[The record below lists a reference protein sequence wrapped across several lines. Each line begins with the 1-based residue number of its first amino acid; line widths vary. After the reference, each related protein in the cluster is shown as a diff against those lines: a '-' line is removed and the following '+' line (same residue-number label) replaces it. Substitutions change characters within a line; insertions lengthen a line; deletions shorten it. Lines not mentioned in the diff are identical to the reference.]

1 MDIKEMIYDAANEK
15 YPSCDYVYKR
25 LEKEIK
31 YFEESGFLN
40 ELEKIIELKNIIK
53 IDNILITY
61 APFLSF
67 YLLDLMIFNP
77 LPAHYYDEKSKEVI
91 FDENVLYAP
100 DLEKREGYI
109 RDGYYVDENY
119 VLSRPIKT
127 PMYIYTKNKELVLNY
142 LNKNFDIIEKNSN
155 YIDYKK
161 SAPNMK
167 KPSKYYLF
175 GHFELFFRK
184 DYELASDK
192 NLFKAID
199 LEDFMNFLKGPF
211 HKKKYYDTINEFG
224 WKMCSVIGV
233 NKIISKPNTFKDAL
247 YFALR
252 ANSNIDYNKLLS
264 YDFDLR
270 KFPASREDLY
280 NYFINHGYD
289 SKAAYDITYKLSLHN
304 ELYINIE
311 DDDMK
316 KFIDAIR
323 YLSESYI
330 AISDMITKYK
340 FYKIDAENK
349 IKEQNKVFD
358 RQREKYDEFCEDGIV
373 SGLDYIMSNYKIC
386 YILKETNSKTGF
398 DLAKFVREGCCG
410 ATWNNISRWT
420 AGLVFN
426 KEFDDVK
433 SISKDDRIKY
443 LAPIAAINL
452 KKTPGSA
459 SSNNK
464 IISSFARDDKAYIID
479 ELKVIDPETIICCGT
494 GDIFIEEILDKKS
507 SDFKKVKDNDDLFY
521 YWHNEKLILK
531 YRHPQWRRKTSE
543 YLFDNLVP
551 YAKDIIINKNTS
563 LQEKI

>member
-1 MDIKEMIYDAANEK
+1 MIYDATHEK
-15 YPSCDYVYKR
+15 YPNCDYVYKR
-25 LEKEIK
+25 LDKEIK
-31 YFEESGFLN
+31 YFEESGFLS
-40 ELEKIIELKNIIK
+40 ELEKISELTNTLGENII
-53 IDNILITY
+53 IYN
-61 APFLSF
+61 APFLSL

-91 FDENVLYAP
+91 FDENILYAP

-109 RDGYYVDENY
+109 RDGYYVDEDY
-119 VLSRPIKT
+119 ILSRSIK
-127 PMYIYTKNKELVLNY
+127 PLAYIYTKNKEFALSY
-142 LNKNFDIIEKNSN
+142 LKKNFDLTEKDSICTEFKKFGPNIEKPSN
-155 YIDYKK
+155 
-161 SAPNMK
+161 
-167 KPSKYYLF
+167 YYLF
-175 GHFELFFRK
+175 GHFTLYFSEN
-184 DYELASDK
+184 YEIASDK
-192 NLFKAID
+192 NVFKAVD
-199 LEDFMNFLKGPF
+199 LEDFMSFIKGPY
-211 HKKKYYDTINEFG
+211 HKMKYYDTINEFG

-233 NKIISKPNTFKDAL
+233 NKIISKPSTFEDAL

-264 YDFDLR
+264 YDFDLK
-270 KFPASREDLY
+270 KFPASREDLF
-280 NYFINHGYD
+280 NYFISCGYD

-304 ELYINIE
+304 ELDINIE

-340 FYKIDAENK
+340 FSKIDAENK
-349 IKEQNKVFD
+349 IKEQNKVFEKH
-358 RQREKYDEFCEDGIV
+358 RKKYDKFCEDGIV
-373 SGLDYIMSNYKIC
+373 NGIDYIMSNFKIC
-386 YILKETNSKTGF
+386 YILKETNSAIGF

-420 AGLVFN
+420 AGLLFN

-464 IISSFARDDKAYIID
+464 VIRQFARDDKAYILD
-479 ELKVIDPETIICCGT
+479 ELKAIDPEIIICCGT
-494 GDIFIEEILDKKS
+494 GDIFIEEILDKDAS
-507 SDFKKVKDNDDLFY
+507 NFKKANDDLFY
-521 YWHNEKLILK
+521 YWHNDKLILK

-543 YLFDNLVP
+543 YLFKNLVP
-551 YAKDIIINKNTS
+551 YVNKIIDNTNTS
-563 LQEKI
+563 L

>member
-1 MDIKEMIYDAANEK
+1 MDIKKMIYDATHKK
-15 YPSCDYVYKR
+15 YPNCDYVYKR
-25 LEKEIK
+25 LDKEIK
-31 YFEESGFLN
+31 YFEESGFLS
-40 ELEKIIELKNIIK
+40 ELEKISELTNTLGENII
-53 IDNILITY
+53 IYN

-91 FDENVLYAP
+91 FDENILYAP

-109 RDGYYVDENY
+109 RDGYYVDEDY
-119 VLSRPIKT
+119 ILSRPIK
-127 PMYIYTKNKELVLNY
+127 PLAYIYTKNKELILNY
-142 LNKNFDIIEKNSN
+142 LKKNFDLIEKDINF
-155 YIDYKK
+155 IDFKK
-161 SAPNMK
+161 FVPNMK

-175 GHFELFFRK
+175 GHFELFFRE
-184 DYELASDK
+184 DYEIASDK
-192 NLFKAID
+192 NVFKAVD
-199 LEDFMNFLKGPF
+199 LEDFMSFIKGPY
-211 HKKKYYDTINEFG
+211 HKMKYFDTINEFG
-224 WKMCSVIGV
+224 YKKCSVIGV
-233 NKIISKPNTFKDAL
+233 NKIISEASTFEDAL

-252 ANSNIDYNKLLS
+252 ANSIIDYNKLLS
-264 YDFDLR
+264 YDFDLK

-289 SKAAYDITYKLSLHN
+289 SKAAYNITYKLSLHN
-304 ELYINIE
+304 ELDMNIE

-340 FYKIDAENK
+340 FSKIDAEKK
-349 IKEQNKVFD
+349 IKEQNKVFEKH
-358 RQREKYDEFCEDGIV
+358 RKKYDEYCEDGIV

-386 YILKETNSKTGF
+386 YILKETNSITGF

-420 AGLVFN
+420 AGLLFN

-479 ELKVIDPETIICCGT
+479 ELKAIDSEIIICCGT
-494 GDIFIEEILDKKS
+494 GDIFIEEILDKDAS
-507 SDFKKVKDNDDLFY
+507 NFTKVNDDLFY
-521 YWHNEKLILK
+521 YWYNDKLIIK
-531 YRHPQWRRKTSE
+531 YRHPQWRRKTSK
-543 YLFDNLVP
+543 YLFENLVP
-551 YAKDIIINKNTS
+551 YAKDIIINKINS
-563 LQEKI
+563 PH

>member
-1 MDIKEMIYDAANEK
+1 MDIKEMIYDAAHEK
-15 YPSCDYVYKR
+15 YPNCDYVYER

-31 YFEESGFLN
+31 YFEENEFLN
-40 ELEKIIELKNIIK
+40 ELEAILELRDYLDENITI
-53 IDNILITY
+53 NN

-77 LPAHYYDEKSKEVI
+77 LAAHYYDEKSKEVI

-109 RDGYYVDENY
+109 RDGYYIDEDY
-119 VLSRPIKT
+119 ILSMPTK
-127 PMYIYTKNKELVLNY
+127 PLVYIYTKNKELALNY
-142 LNKNFDIIEKNSN
+142 LKKNFDLIEKDINF
-155 YIDYKK
+155 IDFKK
-161 SAPNMK
+161 FAPNIE
-167 KPSKYYLF
+167 KPSKYYLL
-175 GHFELFFRK
+175 GDFELFFRE
-184 DYELASDK
+184 DYEIASEK
-192 NLFKAID
+192 NLFKALD
-199 LEDFMNFLKGPF
+199 VEDFMNFLKGPF
-211 HKKKYYDTINEFG
+211 HKMKYYDTINEFG

-233 NKIISKPNTFKDAL
+233 NKIISKPSTFEDAL
-247 YFALR
+247 YFVLR
-252 ANSNIDYNKLLS
+252 FNSNIDYNKLLS
-264 YDFDLR
+264 EGFDLR

-289 SKAAYDITYKLSLHN
+289 SKAVYDITYKLSLHN
-304 ELYINIE
+304 ELDINIE

-340 FYKIDAENK
+340 FSKIDAENK

-358 RQREKYDEFCEDGIV
+358 RQREKYDKFCEDGIV

-386 YILKETNSKTGF
+386 YILKETNSSTGF

-420 AGLVFN
+420 AGLVFG
-426 KEFDDVK
+426 KKFDDVK
-433 SISKDDRIKY
+433 SINKADRIKY

-459 SSNNK
+459 SSDYR
-464 IISSFARDDKAYIID
+464 IISKFAKDDKAYILD
-479 ELKVIDPETIICCGT
+479 ELKVIDPEIIICCGT

-507 SDFKKVKDNDDLFY
+507 SDFKNVENNDDLFY
-521 YWHNEKLILK
+521 YWHNDKLILK
-531 YRHPQWRRKTSE
+531 YRHPQWRRKTSK
-543 YLFDNLVP
+543 YLFENLVP
-551 YAKDIIINKNTS
+551 YLKKLLIIKNTS

>member
-1 MDIKEMIYDAANEK
+1 MDIKKLIYDAANEK
-15 YPSCDYVYKR
+15 YPNCDYVYKR

-40 ELEKIIELKNIIK
+40 ELEKIIELRNTLDENII
-53 IDNILITY
+53 IYN
-61 APFLSF
+61 APFLSL

-77 LPAHYYDEKSKEVI
+77 LRAHYYDERSKEVI
-91 FDENVLYAP
+91 FYENILYAP

-109 RDGYYVDENY
+109 RDGYYVDEDY
-119 VLSRPIKT
+119 ILIRPIT
-127 PMYIYTKNKELVLNY
+127 PLVYIYTKNKELILNY
-142 LNKNFDIIEKNSN
+142 LNKNFDLIEKDINF
-155 YIDYKK
+155 IDFKK
-161 SAPNMK
+161 FAPNIK
-167 KPSKYYLF
+167 KPSKYYLL
-175 GHFELFFRK
+175 GDFELFFRE
-184 DYELASDK
+184 DYEIASEK
-192 NLFKAID
+192 NLFKAVD
-199 LEDFMNFLKGPF
+199 VEDFMNFLKGPF
-211 HKKKYYDTINEFG
+211 HKMKYFDTINEFG
-224 WKMCSVIGV
+224 WKMCSVVGV
-233 NKIISKPNTFKDAL
+233 NKIISKPSTFEDAL

-280 NYFINHGYD
+280 DYFINHGYD
-289 SKAAYDITYKLSLHN
+289 SKAAYEITYKLSLHN
-304 ELYINIE
+304 ELDINIE

-340 FYKIDAENK
+340 FSKIYAEKK
-349 IKEQNKVFD
+349 IKEQNKVFEKH
-358 RQREKYDEFCEDGIV
+358 RKKYDEFCEDGIV

-386 YILKETNSKTGF
+386 YILKETNSSTGF

-426 KEFDDVK
+426 KVFDDVS
-433 SISKDDRIKY
+433 SINKDDRIKY

-452 KKTPGSA
+452 KKTPGLA

-464 IISSFARDDKAYIID
+464 VIRQFARDDKAYIID
-479 ELKVIDPETIICCGT
+479 ELKVIDPEIIICCGT

-507 SDFKKVKDNDDLFY
+507 SDFKNVENNDDLFY
-521 YWHNEKLILK
+521 YWHNDKLIIK
-531 YRHPQWRRKTSE
+531 YRHPQWRRKTLK
-543 YLFDNLVP
+543 YLFENLVP
-551 YAKDIIINKNTS
+551 YINKIIDEKITS
-563 LQEKI
+563 LHENI

>member
-1 MDIKEMIYDAANEK
+1 MDIKKMIYDAAHEK
-15 YPSCDYVYKR
+15 YPNCDYVYER

-31 YFEESGFLN
+31 YFEENEFLN
-40 ELEKIIELKNIIK
+40 ELEAILELRDYLDENITI
-53 IDNILITY
+53 NN

-109 RDGYYVDENY
+109 RDGYYVDEDY
-119 VLSRPIKT
+119 VLSRPIKS

-142 LNKNFDIIEKNSN
+142 LKKNFDLIEKNSI

-161 SAPNMK
+161 SALNIE

-175 GHFELFFRK
+175 GHFELFFRE
-184 DYELASDK
+184 DYELASEK

-211 HKKKYYDTINEFG
+211 HKMKYYDTINEFG

-233 NKIISKPNTFKDAL
+233 NKIISKPSTFEDAL

-264 YDFDLR
+264 YDFDLK

-280 NYFINHGYD
+280 NYFINHGYE

-304 ELYINIE
+304 EVDINIE

-323 YLSESYI
+323 YFSESYI

-340 FYKIDAENK
+340 FSKIDAENK

-373 SGLDYIMSNYKIC
+373 RGIDYIMSNYKIC
-386 YILKETNSKTGF
+386 YILKETNSSTGF

-420 AGLVFN
+420 AGILFN

-459 SSNNK
+459 SSDYR
-464 IISSFARDDKAYIID
+464 IISKFAKDDKAYILD
-479 ELKVIDPETIICCGT
+479 ELKVIDPGIIICCGT

-507 SDFKKVKDNDDLFY
+507 SDFKKANDDLFY
-521 YWHNEKLILK
+521 YWHNDKLIVK
-531 YRHPQWRRKTSE
+531 YRHPQWRRKTSK
-543 YLFDNLVP
+543 YLFENLVP
-551 YAKDIIINKNTS
+551 YIKDIIINKITS
-563 LQEKI
+563 L

>member
-1 MDIKEMIYDAANEK
+1 MDIKKMIYDATHEK
-15 YPSCDYVYKR
+15 YPNCDYVYKR
-25 LEKEIK
+25 LDKEIK
-31 YFEESGFLN
+31 YFEESGFLS
-40 ELEKIIELKNIIK
+40 ELEKISELTNTLGENII
-53 IDNILITY
+53 IYNV
-61 APFLSF
+61 PFLSF

-91 FDENVLYAP
+91 FDENILYAP

-109 RDGYYVDENY
+109 RDGYYVDEDY
-119 VLSRPIKT
+119 ILSRSIK
-127 PMYIYTKNKELVLNY
+127 PLVCIYTKNKEFALSY
-142 LNKNFDIIEKNSN
+142 LKKNFDLTEKDS
-155 YIDYKK
+155 ICTEFKK
-161 SAPNMK
+161 FGPNVE

-175 GHFELFFRK
+175 GHFTLYFSEN
-184 DYELASDK
+184 YEIASDK
-192 NLFKAID
+192 NVFKAVD
-199 LEDFMNFLKGPF
+199 LEDFMSFIKGPY
-211 HKKKYYDTINEFG
+211 HKMKYYDTINEFG

-233 NKIISKPNTFKDAL
+233 NKIISKPSTFEDAL

-264 YDFDLR
+264 YDFDLK

-304 ELYINIE
+304 ELDINIE

-340 FYKIDAENK
+340 FSKIDAENK
-349 IKEQNKVFD
+349 INEQNKVFD
-358 RQREKYDEFCEDGIV
+358 RQREKYDKFCEDGIV
-373 SGLDYIMSNYKIC
+373 SGIDYIMSNYKIC
-386 YILKETNSKTGF
+386 YILKETNSSTGF

-420 AGLVFN
+420 AGLLFN
-426 KEFDDVK
+426 KEFDGVK

-443 LAPIAAINL
+443 LAPIAAVNL

-464 IISSFARDDKAYIID
+464 VIRQFARDDKAYIID
-479 ELKVIDPETIICCGT
+479 ELKAIDPEIIICCGT

-507 SDFKKVKDNDDLFY
+507 SDFENVENNDDLFY
-521 YWHNEKLILK
+521 YWHNDKLILK

-543 YLFDNLVP
+543 YLFKNLVP
-551 YAKDIIINKNTS
+551 YVNKIIDNTNTS
-563 LQEKI
+563 L

>member
-1 MDIKEMIYDAANEK
+1 MDIKKMIYDAANEK
-15 YPSCDYVYKR
+15 YPNFDYVYKR
-25 LEKEIK
+25 LDKEIK
-31 YFEESGFLN
+31 YFEESGFLS
-40 ELEKIIELKNIIK
+40 ELEKIIELRNTLDENII
-53 IDNILITY
+53 IYN
-61 APFLSF
+61 APFLSL

-77 LPAHYYDEKSKEVI
+77 LPAHYYDEKSKEVTFI
-91 FDENVLYAP
+91 ENVLYAP
-100 DLEKREGYI
+100 DLKKREGFI
-109 RDGYYVDENY
+109 RDGYYVDEDY
-119 VLSRPIKT
+119 VLSRPIKS

-161 SAPNMK
+161 SVLNIK
-167 KPSKYYLF
+167 KPSKHYLF
-175 GHFELFFRK
+175 GHFELFFRE
-184 DYELASDK
+184 DYEIASEK
-192 NLFKAID
+192 KLFKSLD
-199 LEDFMNFLKGPF
+199 VEDFMNFLKGPF
-211 HKKKYYDTINEFG
+211 HKMKYFDTINEFG
-224 WKMCSVIGV
+224 YKKCSVIGL
-233 NKIISKPNTFKDAL
+233 NKIISKPSTFEDAL

-264 YDFDLR
+264 YDFDLK

-304 ELYINIE
+304 ELDINIE

-340 FYKIDAENK
+340 FSKIDAENK

-358 RQREKYDEFCEDGIV
+358 RQREKYDKFCEDGIV

-433 SISKDDRIKY
+433 SINKADRIKY

-459 SSNNK
+459 SSDYR
-464 IISSFARDDKAYIID
+464 IISKFAKDDKAYILD
-479 ELKVIDPETIICCGT
+479 ELKAIDPEIIICCGT

-521 YWHNEKLILK
+521 YWHNDKLIVK

-543 YLFDNLVP
+543 YLFKNLVP
-551 YAKDIIINKNTS
+551 YVNKIIDK
-563 LQEKI
+563 